1 MKDTGESSAAPIR
14 IFRPKWKVHFKDGK
28 VFPTE
33 FLGIHLGTVVA
44 DRESLG
50 AGKAEETK
58 KPFDTEWD
66 IIFIDTYVF
75 EYCERADAI
84 ISFDVENGLPDGLDL
99 VQNIAIDASSLSMH
113 KHDVWYKKLR
123 FILRNIPKVK
133 RITIVA
139 TVILDITAPMCMPKP
154 MYHMDIQNISIQDRM
169 RHGILFGEDL
179 PLYRLCRQTSLPG
192 DFALRAWNDLP
203 SHWPSWRKRIED
215 NTAPCLFMTAIVYF
229 KREWI
234 SLEGEGGPD
243 GSCRLG
249 YKRVDVA
256 GTMIR
261 NEVKKQYMA
270 RADRRASIARKSAVK
285 KQASF
290 FSLSK
295 KKSMLLLRSRPSMP
309 TLNGRVADILTG

>member
-1 MKDTGESSAAPIR
+1 MKDTGECSAAPIR
-14 IFRPKWKVHFKDGK
+14 IFRPKWKVHFKYGK

-44 DRESLG
+44 GRASLG
-50 AGKAEETK
+50 AGKAKQTK
-58 KPFDTEWD
+58 KPFDHAWD

-84 ISFDVENGLPDGLDL
+84 ITFDVENGLPDGLDL
-99 VQNIAIDASSLSMH
+99 VQNVAIDASSLSTH

-123 FILRNIPKVK
+123 FILRNFPEVR

-139 TVILDITAPMCMPKP
+139 TVILDITSPAYMPQP
-154 MYHMDIQNISIQDRM
+154 MYHMDIQSISIQDRM

-179 PLYRLCRQTSLPG
+179 PLYRLCTHTSRPS
-192 DFALRAWNDLP
+192 DFALRAWNEL
-203 SHWPSWRKRIED
+203 SNHWPSWKKRIE
-215 NTAPCLFMTAIVYF
+215 NKTAPCLFMTAVVYF
-229 KREWI
+229 SREWI

-243 GSCRLG
+243 GPCRLG
-249 YKRVDVA
+249 DKRVDVA

-261 NEVKKQYMA
+261 NEVKKQSTTK
-270 RADRRASIARKSAVK
+270 ADTKASIAPKSAVK

-295 KKSMLLLRSRPSMP
+295 KKKSMLPLKSRPSMP
-309 TLNGRVADILTG
+309 TLDSQAATMNG